1 MIFRSSYPDITVPDV
16 SLPEF
21 LFDRLPLEVGA
32 QPAVID
38 GATGRQYTYRE
49 LAETVD
55 RVAAALAS
63 RGLGRGDVAALV
75 APNCADYPAVF
86 HGVLRA
92 GAALSPVNPLYTARE
107 LANQFCDSGTR
118 IVFTSPG
125 ALSRVHAAS
134 QEDGVSIREIVVL
147 GDPGPEHATAF
158 ADFLADDPTPPS
170 VTVSGTDLA
179 ALPYSSGTTGLPK
192 GVMLTHRNL
201 IANTLQLHP
210 IHRQHLGSRVL
221 AVLPLFH
228 IYGLTALMNGT
239 LHNHATLVT
248 LPRFDLDAFLRTIAE
263 HRIDHAYIAPPIA
276 VALAKS
282 PLVDEYDLSSL
293 DVVVSGAA
301 PLDAEIATLLGKRLN
316 ATITQG
322 YGLTESSPCTHG
334 IPLARPEIDRG
345 SIGVLMP
352 SVEARV
358 VNPATGEDAPLGT
371 GGELWVRGP
380 NIMRGYLND
389 PHATAAAIDD
399 EGFLR
404 TGDLVTVDADCAF
417 HVVDRLKELIKYKGY
432 QVAPAELEAL
442 LLTHEGIADAAVIG
456 VRRSDGNEIPKA
468 FVVRRDSHA
477 DLGATE
483 ILEFVA
489 ASVAPYKKLRA
500 LEFIDAIPK
509 SPAGKI
515 LRKVLRAREQS
526 APEISVDRTGAVAT
540 IGINRPA
547 KRNALTLSMYAALA
561 DAIAEAD
568 ADAAIRVIVL
578 TGSGGSFSAG
588 NDLHDFQSTP
598 DNELLD
604 AVLRFQETVLACTTM
619 LIAAVDG
626 PAVGIGAT
634 LLLHCDLVYATQD
647 SYVQFPFVRIGLV
660 PEFASSLLLPRV
672 LGPQRAADLLL
683 TGRPLPAP
691 DAARLG
697 LINEVLPDHDALHK
711 RVAEQTAALLSSPP
725 AALRATRALL
735 RDTGNLT
742 IPERLALESTAFAQL
757 LHDPETVARI
767 SAMTNR
773 HP

>member
-1 MIFRSSYPDITVPDV
+1 MIFRSEYPDIAIPDV

-21 LFDRLPLEVGA
+21 LFDRLPPEVA
-32 QPAVID
+32 EQPAVID
-38 GATGRQYTYRE
+38 GATGHQYTYRE
-49 LAETVD
+49 LEQTVD
-55 RVAAALAS
+55 RGAAALAR

-107 LANQFCDSGTR
+107 LADQFRDSRTR
-118 IVFTSPG
+118 IVFTTPA
-125 ALSRVHAAS
+125 ALSRVSAAS
-134 QEDGVSIREIVVL
+134 RQDGVSIGEIVVL
-147 GDPGPEHATAF
+147 GDPGAEHATAF
-158 ADFLADDPTPPS
+158 ADFLAGDPTPPS

-201 IANTLQLHP
+201 VANVLQLHP
-210 IHRQHLGSRVL
+210 LHRQHPGSRIL

-228 IYGLTALMNGT
+228 IYGLTALMNAA
-239 LHNHATLVT
+239 LHHHATLVT
-248 LPRFDLDAFLRTIAE
+248 LPRFDLDTFLRTIAE

-276 VALAKS
+276 IALAKS

-293 DVVVSGAA
+293 EIVMSGAA
-301 PLDAEIATLLGKRLN
+301 SLDAELATLLGKRLN
-316 ATITQG
+316 TTVVQG

-334 IPLARPEIDRG
+334 IPPDRPEIHRG
-345 SIGVLMP
+345 SIGVVMP
-352 SVEARV
+352 NVQARV
-358 VNPATGEDAPLGT
+358 VNPATGEDAPAGAS
-371 GGELWVRGP
+371 GELWVRGP

-389 PHATAAAIDD
+389 PHATAAALDD
-399 EGFLR
+399 EGFLH
-404 TGDLVTVDADCAF
+404 TGDLVTVDPDGAF
-417 HVVDRLKELIKYKGY
+417 HVVGRLKELIKYKGY
-432 QVAPAELEAL
+432 QVSPAELEAV

-456 VRRSDGNEIPKA
+456 VHTSDGNEIPKA
-468 FVVRRDSHA
+468 FVVRRDTHP
-477 DLGATE
+477 DLDAAE
-483 ILEFVA
+483 VLEFVA
-489 ASVAPYKKLRA
+489 ALVAPYKKIRA

-515 LRKVLRAREQS
+515 LRKVLRTREQPT
-526 APEISVDRTGAVAT
+526 PEISVNRTGAVAT
-540 IGINRPA
+540 ISIDRPA
-547 KRNALTLSMYAALA
+547 KRNALTLAMYAALA

-568 ADAAIRVIVL
+568 ADADVQVIVL

-598 DNELLD
+598 DNILLD
-604 AVLRFQETVLACTTM
+604 AVLRFQETVLACTTV

-634 LLLHCDLVYATQD
+634 LLLHCDLVYSTHS
-647 SYVQFPFVRIGLV
+647 SYLQFPFVKIGLV

-672 LGPQRAADLLL
+672 LGPQRAAELLL

-691 DAARLG
+691 DAAQLG
-697 LINEVLPDHDALHK
+697 LVNEVLPDRDSLHK
-711 RVAEQTAALLSSPP
+711 RVADQTAALLSSPP

-735 RDTGNLT
+735 RDTDNLT
-742 IPERLALESTAFAQL
+742 TRERLAVESTAFAEL
-757 LHDPETVARI
+757 LHDPDTVARI
-767 SAMTNR
+767 SAMTKR
-773 HP
+773 A